1 MKNGLQALIDNIIHT
16 KYIRRPLDR
25 NFENMMDASEIG
37 LIPVHQQQQ
46 PRSESHDLSI
56 QPTTPEAPP
65 TLGLSSPPAGSP
77 MMDNHPSPA
86 SLSKLEESTMRNSHP
101 HSVHTP
107 EGGTMNIGGQIKRK
121 RGRPRKYNY
130 DPAFPPQVPVTSARL
145 SLPAS
150 LTDIKTAG
158 LMSPTSDTESAKK
171 PRLGRPPLKETPKS
185 PNVDISE
192 SADANG
198 EQKEKSKVNQHQ
210 HLASQQQENNH
221 PQQQQNH
228 LPVQHH
234 AQKTLSNHETN
245 KHQATG
251 ARPVTQSS
259 TLIAYPLP
267 INGHGSAIGLT
278 TAPTPTDASA
288 PGQPLP
294 PVPQSTTNVAT
305 GPVSMKTAALMMDYY
320 NSPFI
325 ATQLSGPAAA
335 LMSPQPPSTLPIQS
349 PNPAAAYSTVDIN
362 LLQRLLPQV
371 GAAVAATR
379 SGGYPGPH
387 TWTKEMVASFIS
399 MLSGCQSA
407 ASAFIENDIDG
418 QALLVLGQQELI
430 SNMKLKLG
438 PAAKIAGAIRTLRY
452 AFMSIPAVEL
462 SADHAAAMS
471 SATSRFPALATAS
484 PALTGNNSL
493 MVNAPFSINN
503 LNGNGDNQIG
513 H

>member
-1 MKNGLQALIDNIIHT
+1 
-16 KYIRRPLDR
+16 
-25 NFENMMDASEIG
+25 MMDASEIG

-46 PRSESHDLSI
+46 PGSESHDLSV
-56 QPTTPEAPP
+56 QPTTPEAP
-65 TLGLSSPPAGSP
+65 TLGLNSPPVGSP
-77 MMDNHPSPA
+77 IMDNHPSPA
-86 SLSKLEESTMRNSHP
+86 SLGKHEESTVRHSHP
-101 HSVHTP
+101 HSIHAS
-107 EGGTMNIGGQIKRK
+107 EGGAMNLSGQIKRK

-150 LTDIKTAG
+150 LTDIKPAG
-158 LMSPTSDTESAKK
+158 LMSPESEAEPAKK
-171 PRLGRPPLKETPKS
+171 PRLGRPPLKEAPKS
-185 PNVDISE
+185 PNVDVSD
-192 SADANG
+192 SAVTADTNG
-198 EQKEKSKVNQHQ
+198 EHQEKSKINQPQ
-210 HLASQQQENNH
+210 QQLGSSQQQENNH
-221 PQQQQNH
+221 PHQQKQQQNQS
-228 LPVQHH
+228 PVQQH
-234 AQKTLSNHETN
+234 AQKSAANHETAPN
-245 KHQATG
+245 KHQSAS

-259 TLIAYPLP
+259 TILAYSPLP
-267 INGHGSAIGLT
+267 INGHGPAIGVT
-278 TAPTPTDASA
+278 TTPASTNTSA
-288 PGQPLP
+288 PGQPVP
-294 PVPQSTTNVAT
+294 SVPQATTNAAT
-305 GPVSMKTAALMMDYY
+305 GPVTMKNAALMMDYY

-325 ATQLSGPAAA
+325 TTQLTGPAAA
-335 LMSPQPPSTLPIQS
+335 LMPPQPPTTQPIQP

-418 QALLVLGQQELI
+418 QALLVLGQQELMT
-430 SNMKLKLG
+430 NMKLKLG

-471 SATSRFPALATAS
+471 SATSRFPALTTTS
-484 PALTGNNSL
+484 STPTGNNSL

-503 LNGNGDNQIG
+503 LNSNGDNQIG

>member
-1 MKNGLQALIDNIIHT
+1 
-16 KYIRRPLDR
+16 
-25 NFENMMDASEIG
+25 MMDASEIG

-65 TLGLSSPPAGSP
+65 TLSLNSPPVGSP

-86 SLSKLEESTMRNSHP
+86 SLGKLDDNTMRHSHP

-107 EGGTMNIGGQIKRK
+107 EGGSAMNLSGQIKRK

-150 LTDIKTAG
+150 LTDMKAAG
-158 LMSPTSDTESAKK
+158 LMSSASDAEPAK
-171 PRLGRPPLKETPKS
+171 RARVGRPPLKETPKS

-192 SADANG
+192 SAVAADANG
-198 EQKEKSKVNQHQ
+198 EHQEKSKVNQHHQ

-221 PQQQQNH
+221 PQQQQQQNH
-228 LPVQHH
+228 SSVQHH
-234 AQKTLSNHETN
+234 AQKPLSNNETN
-245 KHQATG
+245 KHQAAA
-251 ARPVTQSS
+251 ARSATQSS
-259 TLIAYPLP
+259 TIIAYSLP

-278 TAPTPTDASA
+278 TSATVTDASA
-288 PGQPLP
+288 PSQALSS
-294 PVPQSTTNVAT
+294 VPQTTSNVAT
-305 GPVSMKTAALMMDYY
+305 GTVSMKAALMMDYY

-325 ATQLSGPAAA
+325 TTQFSGPAAA
-335 LMSPQPPSTLPIQS
+335 LMSPPPPTNLPTQS
-349 PNPAAAYSTVDIN
+349 PNPASAYSTVDIN
-362 LLQRLLPQV
+362 LLYRLLPQV
-371 GAAVAATR
+371 TAAVTATR

-399 MLSGCQSA
+399 MLSGCQNA

-418 QALLVLGQQELI
+418 QALLVLGQQDLMT
-430 SNMKLKLG
+430 NMKLKLG
-438 PAAKIAGAIRTLRY
+438 PAAKIAGAIRTLRH
-452 AFMSIPAVEL
+452 AFMSLPAVDL
-462 SADHAAAMS
+462 SADQAAAVS
-471 SATSRFPALATAS
+471 SANSRFPALGTAS
-484 PALTGNNSL
+484 SALTGNNSL
-493 MVNAPFSINN
+493 MLNAPFSINS